1 MVNGTINLTGLRGT
15 WAFPGR
21 IILRVKS
28 HPEFGWHHPETEG
41 LDVIKTRGPTNAGLR
56 QLSAS
61 WLP

>member
-1 MVNGTINLTGLRGT
+1 M
-15 WAFPGR
+15 
-21 IILRVKS
+21 KS

-56 QLSAS
+56 QLSVS